1 MNNLLDLTMR
11 LCIFKL
17 SDSPLCFFNNCF
29 WNQIWHFLICYH
41 RPPFLAFP
49 NNQVVKFL
57 NVLITYCFSLNWKII
72 TPRNDTVLCSWIYIR
87 SIVLFSSYY
96 SSMLCLN
103 NLLRD
108 ITKVKKIEKEKL
120 FNHKR
125 EWLSIKEEL
134 LIKIVV

>member
-11 LCIFKL
+11 LYIFKL

-29 WNQIWHFLICYH
+29 LNQIWHFLICYH

-87 SIVLFSSYY
+87 TIVLFSSYY

-103 NLLRD
+103 NLPLRSKRLKTRSFS
-108 ITKVKKIEKEKL
+108 ITNGNDSVLKK
-120 FNHKR
+120 NY
-125 EWLSIKEEL
+125 LSK
-134 LIKIVV
+134 